1 MENISYIGSLLKML
15 FALAVVLGL
24 MIGTVYML
32 KKIMGRARP
41 GADNGELIKIL
52 AVKSLGPRSSI
63 MMIETLGKV
72 IVVGVAGG
80 QMNALADIDDP
91 EALAQVY
98 AMRRNACA
106 SRPPLPMALPLD
118 ALRDKIMKTLKRK

>member
-1 MENISYIGSLLKML
+1 MENISYIGSLFKML
-15 FALAVVLGL
+15 FALALVLGL

-32 KKIMGRARP
+32 KRITGRTRS
-41 GADNGELIKIL
+41 GADDGELIKIL

-91 EALAQVY
+91 EALEHLH
-98 AMRRNACA
+98 AMRRKAYA
-106 SRPPLPMALPLD
+106 SHLASPIALPMD
-118 ALRDKIMKTLKRK
+118 ALRDKIMKKLKRK